1 MPFGI
6 SAWPSP
12 HAIRRSSGY
21 LVGTRKA
28 RPAPKRSFQI
38 TPHQRL
44 RKNRNNSRI
53 AGDAGNDG
61 LDARHHGLVLGIAP
75 VPTLGALKPFDIG
88 ERPRGR
94 VFEPDHRRI
103 AALECCLDVSGYLLR
118 LLRRLR
124 RLGAKAG
131 RIAAVFV
138 TRAFAPFVDVASAD
152 QVADG
157 LRALPDRVA
166 ARIDCCLAPELCEVA
181 GARG

>member
-12 HAIRRSSGY
+12 HAIRRSSDY

-131 RIAAVFV
+131 AVSSSKATGTKSRRV
-138 TRAFAPFVDVASAD
+138 MSRPP
-152 QVADG
+152 
-157 LRALPDRVA
+157 PDRPAEEFDYSAVQQSC
-166 ARIDCCLAPELCEVA
+166 DSNLA
-181 GARG
+181 GAQG